1 MAIKVV
7 TDSTSYI
14 PKYLLEEFQISVI
27 SLNVI
32 FGTET
37 FREIDLENSTFYTKM
52 SHSPNVPTSSQ
63 PTVPEIY
70 QAFERHI
77 QNRDTVV
84 AVFISEG
91 MSGTYSTALL
101 AKAMILEKYPQGLIE
116 VVDSRSNCMEMGF
129 AVLAGA
135 KAAQAGKSVPEVLD
149 QIHQM
154 MQRSRF
160 LFVPEVLDYLRKGG
174 RIGGAAALLGS
185 VLQIKPILT
194 VVDGKTSILEKVR
207 TKKRAIEE
215 IIRVFLEDVKQKG
228 LGEVFVHHIN
238 NEIEARKIVL
248 MIEQT
253 LNCNVS
259 ICAIGPVI
267 GLHVGPGTVG
277 IAYYTK
283 V

>member
-1 MAIKVV
+1 MAIKMV

-14 PKYLLEEFQISVI
+14 PKHLLDEYQISVI
-27 SLNVI
+27 SLNVT
-32 FGTET
+32 FSTET

-63 PTVPEIY
+63 PAVLEFY

-77 QNRDTVV
+77 QNQDTVV
-84 AVFISEG
+84 GVFISEG

-101 AKAMILEKYPQGLIE
+101 AKAMVLEKYPQGLIE

-135 KAAQAGKSVPEVLD
+135 KAAQAGKSLPEVLD

-160 LFVPEVLDYLRKGG
+160 LFVPDVLEYLRKGG

-185 VLQIKPILT
+185 LLQIKPILT
-194 VVDGKTSILEKVR
+194 VIDGKTAILEKVR

-238 NEIEARKIVL
+238 NEIDARQIVL
-248 MIEQT
+248 VIEQT
-253 LNCNVS
+253 LKCSVS

-277 IAYYTK
+277 IVYHTNI
-283 V
+283 

>member
-14 PKYLLEEFQISVI
+14 PGHLLEKYQISVI

-37 FREIDLENSTFYTKM
+37 LRESDLDNSTFYTKM
-52 SHSPNVPTSSQ
+52 SHNPNIPTSSQ
-63 PTVPEIY
+63 PAVQEIY
-70 QAFERHI
+70 QVFERHI

-84 AVFISEG
+84 AVFISAG

-129 AVLAGA
+129 AVLAGS
-135 KAAQAGKSVPEVLD
+135 KAAQAGKSLPEVLD
-149 QIHQM
+149 QVYQM
-154 MQRSRF
+154 IQRSRF

-194 VVDGKTSILEKVR
+194 VVDGKTAILEKVR

-215 IIRVFLEDVKQKG
+215 IVRVFLEDVKRKG

-238 NEIEARKIVL
+238 NEIGARKIGL
-248 MIEQT
+248 IIEQT
-253 LNCNVS
+253 LNCSVS

-283 V
+283 I